1 VSEVDEA
8 GEGQF
13 VDHLPDVQEIFGPR
27 AEFRRDIELLDV
39 RARHK
44 PEGRSEVFL
53 DLLPVQAEI
62 PQIVRVP
69 HAKAECTVLPRQPL
83 IPRLEQK
90 SVDAEVLIF
99 PEKAGAEEPEVSA
112 KGPTEGGAGRIAV
125 REDAA
130 DVGLLQDVALDA
142 GDEEVLLFSQVGG
155 ARPRREQADVCSE
168 SQRMGAQVPPA
179 CNLANRRSIRCLN

>member
-1 VSEVDEA
+1 
-8 GEGQF
+8 
-13 VDHLPDVQEIFGPR
+13 
-27 AEFRRDIELLDV
+27 
-39 RARHK
+39 
-44 PEGRSEVFL
+44 VFL